1 MIDDV
6 RKEIAYRK
14 TLMTRDRL
22 GDHLANNS
30 CGLSPSTLNKLCSPL
45 VNDGPPVADYWL
57 GRPLYDPDAALAWA
71 LSRRKPR
78 SNRRWHTA
86 ARAGAA

>member
-1 MIDDV
+1 MMDDV

-14 TLMTRDRL
+14 NLMTRDRMR
-22 GDHLANNS
+22 DYLAN
-30 CGLSPSTLNKLCSPL
+30 CGFEISLATLHKLCSPL

-57 GRPLYDPDAALAWA
+57 GRPLYDPDAAIAWA
-71 LSRRKPR
+71 LSRRDPR
-78 SNRRWHTA
+78 TNRRWHTA